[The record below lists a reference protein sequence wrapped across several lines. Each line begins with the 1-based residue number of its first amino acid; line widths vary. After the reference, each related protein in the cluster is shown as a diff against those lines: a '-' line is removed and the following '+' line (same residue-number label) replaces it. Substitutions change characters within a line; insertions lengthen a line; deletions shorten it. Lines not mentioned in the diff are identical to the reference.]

1 MQQNTIETLKPW
13 ISFTVE
19 GLQNISVYGE
29 SYSFKTT
36 NDNLIEEI
44 QILQE
49 ENSITG
55 ILCVLKDV
63 DSINDDILQQ
73 VCSKV
78 KIFFVN
84 MYGKYLPM
92 LSNFKIKHSGTYH
105 PHPLETDSP
114 QIKETVQFDVD
125 VSLTTQYKIETFK
138 ELYGIKFS
146 TPDKEDDYM
155 LLYHTMTIDN
165 IVTRYLMQ
173 YEILLSHVPASNLKR
188 HLQSDITNYIR
199 DVYNPQHPTE
209 QIGFHKTR
217 KPGKSYDE
225 DDITYFRNLLGHNDS
240 SSGIKINDATISDH
254 CNKLTKVLYFRLTEI

>member
-78 KIFFVN
+78 KIFFV
-84 MYGKYLPM
+84 KWT
-92 LSNFKIKHSGTYH
+92 SKH
-105 PHPLETDSP
+105 LFFCL
-114 QIKETVQFDVD
+114 I
-125 VSLTTQYKIETFK
+125 
-138 ELYGIKFS
+138 
-146 TPDKEDDYM
+146 
-155 LLYHTMTIDN
+155 
-165 IVTRYLMQ
+165 
-173 YEILLSHVPASNLKR
+173 
-188 HLQSDITNYIR
+188 
-199 DVYNPQHPTE
+199 
-209 QIGFHKTR
+209 
-217 KPGKSYDE
+217 
-225 DDITYFRNLLGHNDS
+225 
-240 SSGIKINDATISDH
+240 
-254 CNKLTKVLYFRLTEI
+254 